1 MIAIIDYGTGNLGSM
16 ANMLKRVGAEA
27 VITAEAAV
35 IERAD
40 RIILPG
46 IGAFDNGMNQ
56 LADRGLISVLKEQV
70 IEKRK
75 PFLGVCL
82 GMQLLAE
89 GSEEG
94 KCEGLGWIK
103 GTVKKF
109 SSEGSPPLKI
119 PHMGWN
125 TVKIAKPDRLFEG
138 MTDDARFYFVHS
150 YYLSCDPESVVGRTD
165 YGPSFVSAVRNG
177 NIAGVQFHPE
187 KSHRFGMRVLSNFA
201 EVGE

>member
-1 MIAIIDYGTGNLGSM
+1 
-16 ANMLKRVGAEA
+16 KK
-27 VITAEAAV
+27 
-35 IERAD
+35 
-40 RIILPG
+40 PF
-46 IGAFDNGMNQ
+46 IGA
-56 LADRGLISVLKEQV
+56 
-70 IEKRK
+70 
-75 PFLGVCL
+75 CL

-89 GSEEG
+89 GSAEG

-103 GTVKKF
+103 GTVRKF
-109 SSEGSPPLKI
+109 VSDNASPLKI

-125 TVKIAKPDRLFEG
+125 TVSIVKPDPLFEG

-150 YYLSCDPESVVGRTD
+150 FYLSCDEENVLGRTD

-201 EVGE
+201 GMDE